1 MRQNVREECIMIK
14 QFFVS
19 CAAMSLAVIAI
30 STFTSPVFTA
40 SAATTCTEFKV
51 RLSNQTAKDAATDI
65 PSWAAGERP
74 CKVPNEDGK
83 GFATRLLT
91 AKYGAGNYP
100 VGAGSEYSKIQ
111 KFGDRAF

>member
-1 MRQNVREECIMIK
+1 MTKC
-14 QFFVS
+14 FFS
-19 CAAMSLAVIAI
+19 QLLAV
-30 STFTSPVFTA
+30 
-40 SAATTCTEFKV
+40 SAAVIVTATPFATNSVLAATCIEYKV

-74 CKVPNEDGK
+74 CKTPNEDGK
-83 GFATRLLT
+83 AFATRLLT
-91 AKYGAGNYP
+91 AKYGAGKYP